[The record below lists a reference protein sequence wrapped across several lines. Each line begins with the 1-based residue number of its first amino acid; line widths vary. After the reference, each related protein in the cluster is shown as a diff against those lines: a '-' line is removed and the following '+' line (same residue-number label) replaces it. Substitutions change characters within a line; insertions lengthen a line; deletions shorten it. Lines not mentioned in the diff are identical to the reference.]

1 MRDRLARQFVMGCRN
16 KLFYGLYWISK
27 IPETRR
33 ESLEKWWCNLLR
45 SWLRARRT
53 VHRHL
58 LDKASGLRNIT
69 NFSNYLLIKRAYFWD
84 QKGIP
89 SRPTSSIAQILARNA
104 IPRPVTD
111 RSTRLST
118 LIRTADADFRYYCRE
133 SNTANAR
140 LSTILELNPAL
151 AARLTST
158 MEQTWP
164 DSLVRSTLGA
174 NTVHIDEI
182 WSKDTRAQK
191 FLENAQS

>member
-58 LDKASGLRNIT
+58 LFKASGLPNIT
-69 NFSNYLLIKRAYFWD
+69 NFSNYLLTKRAYFWD

-89 SRPTSSIAQILARNA
+89 SRPTASMNQILTRNS
-104 IPRPVTD
+104 IPRPVTG
-111 RSTRLST
+111 RASRPTT
-118 LIRTADADFRYYCRE
+118 QTRTADADFRYYCRE
-133 SNTANAR
+133 SNTSSAR
-140 LSTILELNPAL
+140 LSTILELNPSL
-151 AARLTST
+151 ATRLTSSADN
-158 MEQTWP
+158 TWP

-174 NTVHIDEI
+174 DTVHIDEI
-182 WSKDTRAQK
+182 WSKEERAQK
-191 FLENAQS
+191 FLENSPI